1 MDATRQIT
9 RRNALRGGVVGGV
22 ALVAGCLGGETITSD
37 ETRTFDVAES
47 GSLAAG
53 VESITVYSQQG
64 DVRVRPTD
72 GSEISVDLHRE
83 TRAGKKALTAAKF
96 DVTRRDDVLEL
107 RGRRESRNWLTDGPQ
122 VSMDLDVLVPTT
134 GDVAVEVD
142 RVETKLGEVNVDG
155 VRGYPSLVTDMG
167 DVRATNLDGFSRI
180 VGDGDVTVDLRSL
193 GDSETTVVV
202 DSGDV
207 TIRLD
212 PTLSCDLDASVE
224 HGDIVVEGLAFTDVV
239 ADERS
244 FAGRLGDGGPRL
256 NVNCEHGDVY
266 LSAIDS

>member
-1 MDATRQIT
+1 MDATRRIT
-9 RRNALRGGVVGGV
+9 RRSALRGGVVGGA
-22 ALVAGCLGGETITSD
+22 ALVAGCLGGETVTSD

-47 GSLAAG
+47 GSLVAG

-83 TRAGKKALTAAKF
+83 TRAGKNALTAAKF
-96 DVTRRDDVLEL
+96 DVARHGDVLEL

-142 RVETKLGEVNVDG
+142 RVETKLGDVSIDG

-167 DVRATNLDGFSRI
+167 DVWAANLDGFSRI

-193 GDSETTVVV
+193 GDGETTLVA

-207 TIRLD
+207 TIRFD
-212 PTLSCDLDASVE
+212 PALGCDLDARVE

-239 ADERS
+239 EGDGS
-244 FAGRLGDGGPRL
+244 FAGRLGEGGRRL
-256 NVNCEHGDVY
+256 SVRCEHGDVY
-266 LSAIDS
+266 LAVLGS

>member
-9 RRNALRGGVVGGV
+9 RRNALRGGIVGGT
-22 ALVAGCLGGETITSD
+22 ALVAGCLGGETVTAD

-72 GSEISVDLHRE
+72 GSEIRVDLHRE

-96 DVTRRDDVLEL
+96 DVTRRDSVLEL

-134 GDVAVEVD
+134 GDVVVEVD
-142 RVETKLGEVNVDG
+142 RVETKLGNVSIDG
-155 VRGYPSLVTDMG
+155 VRGRPAVSTDMG
-167 DVRATNLDGFSRI
+167 DVRVANLDGFSRI

-193 GDSETTVVV
+193 GDGETTLVA

-207 TIRLD
+207 TIRFD
-212 PTLSCDLDASVE
+212 PSLCCDLDVRAD
-224 HGDIVVEGLAFTDVV
+224 HGDVVVEGIAFTDVV
-239 ADERS
+239 EDEGS
-244 FAGRLGDGGPRL
+244 FVGRLGNGGRRL
-256 NVNCEHGDVY
+256 SVSSEHGDVY
-266 LSAIDS
+266 LFALDT